1 MSHCAKRGFMANTN
15 AQILVRPALPLQ
27 DKHRHKCFAGYG
39 SGCSAPNRTLGAGPA
54 KHLST
59 RTTLLTLRS
68 LLMCLTLGMLVSAF
82 LEGPDRPIVDKL

>member
-1 MSHCAKRGFMANTN
+1 
-15 AQILVRPALPLQ
+15 VRLALPLQ
-27 DKHRHKCFAGYG
+27 DKHGHKCFAGYG
-39 SGCSAPNRTLGAGPA
+39 SGCSAPNRTSGADPA

-82 LEGPDRPIVDKL
+82 LEGPDRPIVYKL

>member
-1 MSHCAKRGFMANTN
+1 MANTN

-39 SGCSAPNRTLGAGPA
+39 SGCSAPNRTLGASPT
-54 KHLST
+54 KHLFT